1 MHHTFQKDLA
11 LNFEMSALNNFI
23 KSIAILITF
32 IFIVI
37 GSVYILIITK
47 PESVIFVT
55 NRLLNED
62 YSIEFKEAKSD
73 TNFLSPIVVLSDVSI
88 KETNQN
94 VIFQAEEIK
103 IGVKIITS
111 ILDGYIHLSKLSLIN
126 IDLLNES
133 NSQGNNGTYKFKIN
147 NIYIS
152 TKEFTFYSNKTQI
165 LSKEGNLSILNKVG
179 QINNIPFNDLK
190 IYKKNDSNQYLYS
203 TFLKLD
209 EKIIENEDLI
219 NLSEFSDKNINLKI
233 YSKGYFDSN
242 NNQISSLNKY
252 MFKDTYIVT
261 GTKYEVKKIDAVLFT
276 NTNQK
281 LSGVFSAKIPDQMI
295 SGSISVFNNKLTLR
309 SDISVKMDNLVN
321 FGDYLNLS
329 GTETFNAKLSID
341 ENASLELSSNLSN
354 TTFSSNIDELNKR
367 SSDNLKT
374 KILISDLSQPTYEIK
389 NNKFSAFIYNNNGYF
404 ALGSSFDEDIKKLN
418 FIDGF
423 YIFLELD
430 DLRIENLALENQ
442 LNDDSNLKLIKLK
455 IKQLDFF
462 NNIYFDQIFEI
473 NFSGDETESYF
484 YGNNLNGTLRIDSS
498 GFTRIDVFDTKFEF
512 KGVNILDSSDA
523 FKLNDINLRFVG
535 KNIQTSDDVF
545 QNIDFYF
552 LKNKTITTI
561 DNIKISSK
569 NFNIGPS
576 SKNEK
581 AYISYNNQND
591 LYKIRGSFEFDN
603 QKDLLGKLINY
614 DFDYLFSD
622 LNVQW
627 VSASQLKNLEGR
639 IRFKIKDLES
649 NTSLPDS
656 ALFNAL
662 KVFNLNAL
670 VSNLTDETSFI
681 SSKLIISRAEG
692 DFYIGQNRAF
702 FTNPIKFET
711 AEAKMSWTGEILKND
726 KGFIDELDLS
736 LDMRLKVSE
745 NIPWYAAVFG
755 GIPALAGG
763 FVLENI
769 IDERVDDASTFKFKI
784 TGSIDDPKIIR
795 LN

>member
-1 MHHTFQKDLA
+1 
-11 LNFEMSALNNFI
+11 MSALNSFI

-55 NRLLNED
+55 NKLLNED
-62 YSIEFKEAKSD
+62 YSIEFKEAKSN

-88 KETNQN
+88 RETNQN
-94 VIFQAEEIK
+94 EIFQADEIK
-103 IGVKIITS
+103 VGVKIIQS
-111 ILDGYIHLSKLSLIN
+111 ILDGHIHLSILSLIN

-133 NSQGNNGTYKFKIN
+133 NSQGNNGTYKLKIN

-152 TKEFTFYSNKTQI
+152 TKEFTFSSNETQI
-165 LSKEGNLSILNKVG
+165 LSKEGNLSISNKFG
-179 QINNIPFNDLK
+179 EINSIPFTDLK
-190 IYKKNDSNQYLYS
+190 IYKKDDSNQYLYS
-203 TFLKLD
+203 AFLELD

-219 NLSEFSDKNINLKI
+219 SLNEFSDKNINLKV
-233 YSKGYFDSN
+233 YSKGHLDSKKN
-242 NNQISSLNKY
+242 EISALNKY
-252 MFKDTYIVT
+252 IFKDSYIVT
-261 GTKYEVKKIDAVLFT
+261 GTKYEVKKIDAVLYT
-276 NTNQK
+276 NINQK
-281 LSGVFSAKIPDQMI
+281 LSGIFSAKIPDQMI
-295 SGSISVFNNKLTLR
+295 NGSISVFDNKLILR
-309 SDISVKMDNLVN
+309 SDVSVKMDNFVN

-341 ENASLELSSNLSN
+341 DNASLELSSNLSN

-367 SSDNLKT
+367 PSDNLKT
-374 KILISDLSQPTYEIK
+374 KILISDLSQPTYEIE
-389 NNKFSAFIYNNNGYF
+389 NNKFSAYINNNNGYF
-404 ALGSSFDEDIKKLN
+404 SLGSSFDEDIKKLN
-418 FIDGF
+418 FVDGF

-430 DLRIENLALENQ
+430 DLKIGNLVVENQ
-442 LNDDSNLKLIKLK
+442 LNDESNLKLIKLK

-512 KGVNILDSSDA
+512 KGVNIFDSTDA
-523 FKLNDINLRFVG
+523 FKLNDLNLRFVG
-535 KNIQTSDDVF
+535 KNIQTFDDVF

-552 LKNKTITTI
+552 LKNKTVTTI

-576 SKNEK
+576 FKNEK

-622 LNVQW
+622 LNIQW
-627 VSASQLKNLEGR
+627 ISATQLKNLEGR

-656 ALFNAL
+656 ALLNAV

-670 VSNLTDETSFI
+670 VSSLGDETSFN

-692 DFYIGQNRAF
+692 DFYIGQNRALLSK
-702 FTNPIKFET
+702 PIKLET
-711 AEAKMSWTGEILKND
+711 AEAKMSWTGEILKNNNGLMD
-726 KGFIDELDLS
+726 QLDLS
-736 LDMRLKVSE
+736 LDMRLKISE
-745 NIPWYAAVFG
+745 NIPWYAAIFG

-769 IDERVDDASTFKFKI
+769 IDERVDDASTFKFNI
-784 TGSIDDPKIIR
+784 TGTIDDPKIIR

>member
-1 MHHTFQKDLA
+1 
-11 LNFEMSALNNFI
+11 MSALNSFI
-23 KSIAILITF
+23 KPIAVLITF
-32 IFIVI
+32 IFILM
-37 GSVYILIITK
+37 GSVYILMITK

-55 NRLLNED
+55 NKLLNED
-62 YSIEFKEAKSD
+62 YSIEFKEAKSN

-88 KETNQN
+88 RETNQN
-94 VIFQAEEIK
+94 EIFQADEIK
-103 IGVKIITS
+103 IGVKIIKS
-111 ILDGYIHLSKLSLIN
+111 ILDGHIHLSILSLIN

-133 NSQGNNGTYKFKIN
+133 NSQGNNGTYKLKIN

-152 TKEFTFYSNKTQI
+152 TKEFTFSSNETQI
-165 LSKEGNLSILNKVG
+165 LSKEGNLSISNKFG
-179 QINNIPFNDLK
+179 EINNIPFTDLK
-190 IYKKNDSNQYLYS
+190 IYKKDDSNQYLYS
-203 TFLKLD
+203 AFLELD

-219 NLSEFSDKNINLKI
+219 NLNEFSDKNINLKV
-233 YSKGYFDSN
+233 YSKGHLDSKKN
-242 NNQISSLNKY
+242 EISALNKY
-252 MFKDTYIVT
+252 IFKDSYFVT
-261 GTKYEVKKIDAVLFT
+261 GTKYEVKKIDAVLYT
-276 NTNQK
+276 NINQK
-281 LSGVFSAKIPDQMI
+281 LSGIFSAKIPDQMI
-295 SGSISVFNNKLTLR
+295 NGSISAFDNKLILS
-309 SDISVKMDNLVN
+309 SDVSVKMNNFVN

-341 ENASLELSSNLSN
+341 NNASLELSSNLSN
-354 TTFSSNIDELNKR
+354 TTFSSYIDELNKR
-367 SSDNLKT
+367 PSDNLKT
-374 KILISDLSQPTYEIK
+374 KILISDLSQPTYEIE
-389 NNKFSAFIYNNNGYF
+389 NNKFSAYINNNNGYF

-430 DLRIENLALENQ
+430 DLKIGNLVVENQ
-442 LNDDSNLKLIKLK
+442 LNDESNLKLIKLK

-512 KGVNILDSSDA
+512 KGVNIFDSTDA
-523 FKLNDINLRFVG
+523 FKLNDVNLRFVG
-535 KNIQTSDDVF
+535 KNIQTFDDVF

-552 LKNKTITTI
+552 LKNKTVTTI
-561 DNIKISSK
+561 DNIKISSE

-576 SKNEK
+576 FKNEK

-622 LNVQW
+622 LNIQW
-627 VSASQLKNLEGR
+627 ISATQLKNLEGR

-656 ALFNAL
+656 ALLNAV

-670 VSNLTDETSFI
+670 VSSLGDETSFN

-692 DFYIGQNRAF
+692 DFYIGQNRALL
-702 FTNPIKFET
+702 TKPIKLET
-711 AEAKMSWTGEILKND
+711 AEAKMSWTGEILKNNNGLMD
-726 KGFIDELDLS
+726 QLDLS
-736 LDMRLKVSE
+736 LEMRLKVSE

-769 IDERVDDASTFKFKI
+769 IDERVDDASTFEFNI
-784 TGSIDDPKIIR
+784 TGSINDPKIIR

>member
-1 MHHTFQKDLA
+1 
-11 LNFEMSALNNFI
+11 MSALNSFI
-23 KSIAILITF
+23 KPIAVLITF
-32 IFIVI
+32 IFILM

-55 NRLLNED
+55 NKLLNED
-62 YSIEFKEAKSD
+62 YSIEFKEAKSN

-88 KETNQN
+88 RETNQN
-94 VIFQAEEIK
+94 EIFQADEIK
-103 IGVKIITS
+103 IGVKIIKS
-111 ILDGYIHLSKLSLIN
+111 ILDGHIHLSILSLIN

-133 NSQGNNGTYKFKIN
+133 NSQGNNGTYKLKIN

-152 TKEFTFYSNKTQI
+152 TKEFTFSSNETQI
-165 LSKEGNLSILNKVG
+165 LSKEGNLSISNKFG
-179 QINNIPFNDLK
+179 EINNIPFTDLK
-190 IYKKNDSNQYLYS
+190 IYKKDDSNQYLYS
-203 TFLKLD
+203 AFLELD

-219 NLSEFSDKNINLKI
+219 NLNEFSDKNINLKV
-233 YSKGYFDSN
+233 YSKGHLDSKKN
-242 NNQISSLNKY
+242 EISALNKY
-252 MFKDTYIVT
+252 IFKDSYFVT
-261 GTKYEVKKIDAVLFT
+261 GTKYEVKKIDAVLYT
-276 NTNQK
+276 NINQK
-281 LSGVFSAKIPDQMI
+281 LSGIFSAKIPDQMI
-295 SGSISVFNNKLTLR
+295 NGSISVFDNKLILR
-309 SDISVKMDNLVN
+309 SDVSVKMDNFVN

-341 ENASLELSSNLSN
+341 NNASLELSSNLSN
-354 TTFSSNIDELNKR
+354 TTFSSYIDELNKR
-367 SSDNLKT
+367 PSDNLKT
-374 KILISDLSQPTYEIK
+374 KILISDLSQPTYEIE
-389 NNKFSAFIYNNNGYF
+389 NNKFSAYINNNNGYF
-404 ALGSSFDEDIKKLN
+404 SLGSSFDEDIKKLN

-430 DLRIENLALENQ
+430 DLKIGNLVVENQ
-442 LNDDSNLKLIKLK
+442 LNDESNLKLIKLK

-512 KGVNILDSSDA
+512 KGVNIFDSTDG
-523 FKLNDINLRFVG
+523 FKLNDVNLRFVG
-535 KNIQTSDDVF
+535 KNIQTFDDVF

-552 LKNKTITTI
+552 LKNKTVTTI

-576 SKNEK
+576 FKNEK

-622 LNVQW
+622 LNIQW
-627 VSASQLKNLEGR
+627 ISATQLKNLEGR

-656 ALFNAL
+656 ALLNAV

-670 VSNLTDETSFI
+670 VSSLGDETNFN

-692 DFYIGQNRAF
+692 DFYIGQNRALL
-702 FTNPIKFET
+702 TKPIKLET
-711 AEAKMSWTGEILKND
+711 AEAKMSWTGEILKNNNGLMD
-726 KGFIDELDLS
+726 QLDLS
-736 LDMRLKVSE
+736 LEMRLKVSE

-769 IDERVDDASTFKFKI
+769 IDERVDDASTFEFNV

>member
-1 MHHTFQKDLA
+1 
-11 LNFEMSALNNFI
+11 MSALNSFI
-23 KSIAILITF
+23 KPIAVLITF
-32 IFIVI
+32 IFILM

-55 NRLLNED
+55 NKLLNED
-62 YSIEFKEAKSD
+62 YSIEFKEAKSN

-88 KETNQN
+88 RETNQN
-94 VIFQAEEIK
+94 EIFQADEIK
-103 IGVKIITS
+103 IGVKIIKS
-111 ILDGYIHLSKLSLIN
+111 ILDGHIHLSILSLIN

-133 NSQGNNGTYKFKIN
+133 NSQGNNGTYKLKIN

-152 TKEFTFYSNKTQI
+152 TKEFTFSSNETQI
-165 LSKEGNLSILNKVG
+165 LSKEGNLSISNKFG
-179 QINNIPFNDLK
+179 EINNIPFTDLK
-190 IYKKNDSNQYLYS
+190 IYKKDDSNQYLYS
-203 TFLKLD
+203 AFLELD

-219 NLSEFSDKNINLKI
+219 NLNEFSDKNINLKV
-233 YSKGYFDSN
+233 YSKGHLDSKKN
-242 NNQISSLNKY
+242 EISALNKY
-252 MFKDTYIVT
+252 IFKDSYFVT
-261 GTKYEVKKIDAVLFT
+261 GTKYEVKKIDAVLYT
-276 NTNQK
+276 NINQK
-281 LSGVFSAKIPDQMI
+281 LSGIFSAKIPDQMI
-295 SGSISVFNNKLTLR
+295 NGSISAFDNKLILS
-309 SDISVKMDNLVN
+309 SDVSVKMNNFVN

-341 ENASLELSSNLSN
+341 NNASLELSSNLSN
-354 TTFSSNIDELNKR
+354 TTFSSYIDELNKR
-367 SSDNLKT
+367 PSDNLKT
-374 KILISDLSQPTYEIK
+374 KILISDLSQPTYEIE
-389 NNKFSAFIYNNNGYF
+389 NNKFSAYINNNNGYF
-404 ALGSSFDEDIKKLN
+404 SLGSSFDEDIKKLN

-430 DLRIENLALENQ
+430 DLKIGNLVVENQ
-442 LNDDSNLKLIKLK
+442 LNDESNLKLIKLK

-512 KGVNILDSSDA
+512 KGVNIFDSTDA
-523 FKLNDINLRFVG
+523 FKLNDVNLRFVG
-535 KNIQTSDDVF
+535 KNIQTFDDVF

-552 LKNKTITTI
+552 LKNKTVTTI

-576 SKNEK
+576 FKNEK

-591 LYKIRGSFEFDN
+591 LYKIRGSFELDN

-622 LNVQW
+622 LNIQW
-627 VSASQLKNLEGR
+627 ISATQLKNLEGR

-656 ALFNAL
+656 ALLNAV

-670 VSNLTDETSFI
+670 VSSLGDETSFN

-692 DFYIGQNRAF
+692 DFYIGQNRALLSK
-702 FTNPIKFET
+702 PIKLET
-711 AEAKMSWTGEILKND
+711 AEAKMSWTGEILKNNNGLMD
-726 KGFIDELDLS
+726 QLDLS
-736 LDMRLKVSE
+736 LEMRLKVSE

-769 IDERVDDASTFKFKI
+769 IDERVDDASTFEFNV

>member
-1 MHHTFQKDLA
+1 
-11 LNFEMSALNNFI
+11 MSALNNFI

-32 IFIVI
+32 AFIVI
-37 GSVYILIITK
+37 GLFYILIITK

-55 NRLLNED
+55 NKLLNEN
-62 YSIEFKEAKSD
+62 YSIEFKEAKSN

-88 KETNQN
+88 RETNQN
-94 VIFQAEEIK
+94 EIFQADEIK
-103 IGVKIITS
+103 IGVKIIKS
-111 ILDGYIHLSKLSLIN
+111 FLDGHIHLSILSLIN

-133 NSQGNNGTYKFKIN
+133 NSQGNNGTYKLKIN

-152 TKEFTFYSNKTQI
+152 TKEFTFSSNETEI
-165 LSKEGNLSILNKVG
+165 LSKEGNLSISNKVG
-179 QINNIPFNDLK
+179 EINNIPFNDLK
-190 IYKKNDSNQYLYS
+190 IYKRDDSNKYLYS
-203 TFLKLD
+203 AFLELD

-219 NLSEFSDKNINLKI
+219 SLNEFSDKNINLKV
-233 YSKGYFDSN
+233 YSKGHLDSKKN
-242 NNQISSLNKY
+242 EISALNKY
-252 MFKDTYIVT
+252 IFEDSYIVS
-261 GTKYEVKKIDAVLFT
+261 GTKYEVKKIDAVLYT
-276 NTNQK
+276 NINQK
-281 LSGVFSAKIPDQMI
+281 LSGIFSAKIPDQMI
-295 SGSISVFNNKLTLR
+295 NGSISVFNNKLILR
-309 SDISVKMDNLVN
+309 SDVSVKMDNFVN

-341 ENASLELSSNLSN
+341 NNASLELSSNLSN
-354 TTFSSNIDELNKR
+354 TTFSSYIDELNK
-367 SSDNLKT
+367 SPTENLKT
-374 KILISDLSQPTYEIK
+374 KILISDLSQPTYEIE
-389 NNKFSAFIYNNNGYF
+389 NNKFSAFISDNSGYF
-404 ALGSSFDEDIKKLN
+404 SLGSSFNEDIKKLN
-418 FIDGF
+418 IFDGF

-430 DLRIENLALENQ
+430 DLKIGNLVVENQ
-442 LNDDSNLKLIKLK
+442 LNDESNLKLIKLK

-512 KGVNILDSSDA
+512 KGASIFDSTDS
-523 FKLNDINLRFVG
+523 FKLNDVNLRFVG
-535 KNIQTSDDVF
+535 KNIQTFDDVF

-552 LKNKTITTI
+552 LKNKTVTTI

-569 NFNIGPS
+569 NFNIGPTF
-576 SKNEK
+576 KNEK
-581 AYISYNNQND
+581 AYISYNNQSD

-622 LNVQW
+622 LNIQW
-627 VSASQLKNLEGR
+627 ISATQLKNLEGR

-656 ALFNAL
+656 ALLNAV

-670 VSNLTDETSFI
+670 VSSLSDETSFN
-681 SSKLIISRAEG
+681 SSKLIIRRAEG
-692 DFYIGQNRAF
+692 DFYIGQNRALLSK
-702 FTNPIKFET
+702 PIKLET
-711 AEAKMSWTGEILKND
+711 AEAKMSWTGEILKNNNGLMD
-726 KGFIDELDLS
+726 QLDLG
-736 LDMRLKVSE
+736 LEMRLKVSE

-769 IDERVDDASTFKFKI
+769 VDERVDDASTFKFNIK
-784 TGSIDDPKIIR
+784 GSIEDPKIIR

>member
-1 MHHTFQKDLA
+1 
-11 LNFEMSALNNFI
+11 MSALNSFI

-32 IFIVI
+32 TFIVI
-37 GSVYILIITK
+37 GSVYILIIAK
-47 PESVIFVT
+47 PESIIFVT
-55 NRLLNED
+55 NKLLNED
-62 YSIEFKEAKSD
+62 YSIEFKEAKSN
-73 TNFLSPIVVLSDVSI
+73 TNFLSPEVVLSDVSI
-88 KETNQN
+88 RKTNQN
-94 VIFQAEEIK
+94 QIFQADEIK
-103 IGVKIITS
+103 IGVKIIKS
-111 ILDGYIHLSKLSLIN
+111 ILDGHIHLSILSLIN
-126 IDLLNES
+126 LDLLNES
-133 NSQGNNGTYKFKIN
+133 NSQGNNGIYKLKIN

-152 TKEFTFYSNKTQI
+152 TKEFIFSSNETQI
-165 LSKEGNLSILNKVG
+165 LSKEGNLSISNKVG
-179 QINNIPFNDLK
+179 EINNIPFNDLK
-190 IYKKNDSNQYLYS
+190 IYKKDDSNQYLYS
-203 TFLKLD
+203 AFLELD
-209 EKIIENEDLI
+209 EKIIENENLIDL
-219 NLSEFSDKNINLKI
+219 NEFSDKNINLKV
-233 YSKGYFDSN
+233 YSKGHLDSKKN
-242 NNQISSLNKY
+242 EISALNKY
-252 MFKDTYIVT
+252 IFKDSYIVT
-261 GTKYEVKKIDAVLFT
+261 GTKYEVKKIDAVLYT
-276 NTNQK
+276 NINQK
-281 LSGVFSAKIPDQMI
+281 LSGIFSAKIPDQMI
-295 SGSISVFNNKLTLR
+295 NGSISVFDNKLILR
-309 SDISVKMDNLVN
+309 SDVSVKMDNFVN

-329 GTETFNAKLSID
+329 GTEIFNAKLSID
-341 ENASLELSSNLSN
+341 KNASLELSSNLSN

-367 SSDNLKT
+367 PSDNLNT
-374 KILISDLSQPTYEIK
+374 KILISDLSQPTYEIE
-389 NNKFSAFIYNNNGYF
+389 NNKFSAYINNNNGYF
-404 ALGSSFDEDIKKLN
+404 SLGSSFDEDIKKLN

-430 DLRIENLALENQ
+430 DLKIGNLVVENQ
-442 LNDDSNLKLIKLK
+442 LNDESNLKLIKLK

-473 NFSGDETESYF
+473 NFSSDETESFF

-512 KGVNILDSSDA
+512 KGVNIFDSTDA
-523 FKLNDINLRFVG
+523 FKLNDVNLRFVG
-535 KNIQTSDDVF
+535 KNIQTFDDVF

-552 LKNKTITTI
+552 LKNKTVTTI
-561 DNIKISSK
+561 DNIKISSD

-576 SKNEK
+576 FNNEK

-591 LYKIRGSFEFDN
+591 LYKIRGSFELDN

-622 LNVQW
+622 LNIQW
-627 VSASQLKNLEGR
+627 ISATQLKNLEGR

-656 ALFNAL
+656 ALLNAV

-670 VSNLTDETSFI
+670 VSSLGDETSFN

-692 DFYIGQNRAF
+692 DFYIGQNRALL
-702 FTNPIKFET
+702 TKPIKLET
-711 AEAKMSWTGEILKND
+711 AEAKMSWTGEILKNNNGLMD
-726 KGFIDELDLS
+726 QLDLS
-736 LDMRLKVSE
+736 LEMRLKVSE

-769 IDERVDDASTFKFKI
+769 IDERVDDASTFEFNI

>member
-1 MHHTFQKDLA
+1 
-11 LNFEMSALNNFI
+11 MSALNSFI

-32 IFIVI
+32 IFILI
-37 GSVYILIITK
+37 GTVYILIITK

-55 NRLLNED
+55 NKLLNED
-62 YSIEFKEAKSD
+62 YSIEFKEAKSN

-88 KETNQN
+88 RETNEN
-94 VIFQAEEIK
+94 EIFKADEIK
-103 IGVKIITS
+103 IGVKIIKS
-111 ILDGYIHLSKLSLIN
+111 ILDGHIHLSILSLIN
-126 IDLLNES
+126 IDFLNES
-133 NSQGNNGTYKFKIN
+133 NSQGNNGTYKLKIN
-147 NIYIS
+147 NVYIS
-152 TKEFTFYSNKTQI
+152 SKEFTFSSNETQI
-165 LSKEGNLSILNKVG
+165 LSKEGNLSISNKVG
-179 QINNIPFNDLK
+179 EINNIPFNDLK
-190 IYKKNDSNQYLYS
+190 IYKKDDSNQYLYS
-203 TFLKLD
+203 AFLELD

-219 NLSEFSDKNINLKI
+219 NLNEFSDKNINLKV
-233 YSKGYFDSN
+233 YSKGHLDSKKN
-242 NNQISSLNKY
+242 EISALNKY
-252 MFKDTYIVT
+252 IFKDSYIVT
-261 GTKYEVKKIDAVLFT
+261 GTKYEVKKIDAVLYT
-276 NTNQK
+276 NINQK
-281 LSGVFSAKIPDQMI
+281 LSGIFSAKIPDQMI
-295 SGSISVFNNKLTLR
+295 NGSISVFNNKLTLR
-309 SDISVKMDNLVN
+309 SDVSVKMDDFVN

-341 ENASLELSSNLSN
+341 NNASLELSSNLSN

-367 SSDNLKT
+367 PSDNLKT
-374 KILISDLSQPTYEIK
+374 KILISDLSQPTYEIE
-389 NNKFSAFIYNNNGYF
+389 NNKFSAFINNNNGYF
-404 ALGSSFDEDIKKLN
+404 SLGSSFDEDIKKLN

-430 DLRIENLALENQ
+430 DLKIGNLVVENQ
-442 LNDDSNLKLIKLK
+442 LNDESNLKLIKLK

-512 KGVNILDSSDA
+512 KGVNIFDSTDA
-523 FKLNDINLRFVG
+523 FKLNDVNLRFVG
-535 KNIQTSDDVF
+535 KNIQTFDDVF

-552 LKNKTITTI
+552 LKNKTVTTI

-576 SKNEK
+576 FKNEK

-622 LNVQW
+622 LNIQW
-627 VSASQLKNLEGR
+627 ISATQLKNLEGR

-656 ALFNAL
+656 ALLNAV

-670 VSNLTDETSFI
+670 VSSLGDETSFN

-692 DFYIGQNRAF
+692 DFYIGQNRALL
-702 FTNPIKFET
+702 TKPIKLET
-711 AEAKMSWTGEILKND
+711 AEAKMSWTGEILKNNNGLMD
-726 KGFIDELDLS
+726 QLDLS
-736 LDMRLKVSE
+736 LEMRLKVSE

-769 IDERVDDASTFKFKI
+769 IDERVDDASTFKFNI

>member
-1 MHHTFQKDLA
+1 
-11 LNFEMSALNNFI
+11 MSALNSFI

-37 GSVYILIITK
+37 GTVYILIITK
-47 PESVIFVT
+47 PESIIFVT
-55 NRLLNED
+55 NKLLNED

-73 TNFLSPIVVLSDVSI
+73 KNFLSPIVVLNDVSI
-88 KETNQN
+88 RDINENE
-94 VIFQAEEIK
+94 IFKADEFK
-103 IGVKIITS
+103 IGVKIIKS
-111 ILDGYIHLSKLSLIN
+111 IIDGHINLSSLSLIN
-126 IDLLNES
+126 IDFLNES
-133 NSQGNNGTYKFKIN
+133 NSQGNNETFKLKIN
-147 NIYIS
+147 NIYLS
-152 TKEFTFYSNKTQI
+152 SKQFTFSSNKTKI
-165 LSKEGNLSILNKVG
+165 LSKEGNLSISNKAG
-179 QINNIPFNDLK
+179 EINNIPFNDLK
-190 IYKKNDSNQYLYS
+190 IYKINDSNQYLYS
-203 TFLKLD
+203 AVLELD

-219 NLSEFSDKNINLKI
+219 NLSEFFDKKINLEV
-233 YSKGYFDSN
+233 YSKGYFDSKK
-242 NNQISSLNKY
+242 NQILALNKF
-252 MFKDTYIVT
+252 MFKDSYIVT
-261 GTKYEVKKIDAVLFT
+261 GTKYEVKKIDAVLYT

-281 LSGVFSAKIPDQMI
+281 LSGIFSAKIPDQMI
-295 SGSISVFNNKLTLR
+295 NGYISVFNNKLTLR
-309 SDISVKMDNLVN
+309 SDVSVKMDNFVN
-321 FGDYLNLS
+321 FGDYLKLS
-329 GTETFNAKLSID
+329 GTEIFKAKLSID
-341 ENASLELSSNLSN
+341 KNASLELSSNLSN

-367 SSDNLKT
+367 PSDNLNT
-374 KILISDLSQPTYEIK
+374 KILISDLSQPTYKIV
-389 NNKFSAFIYNNNGYF
+389 NNKFSAFIKDNNGYF
-404 ALGSSFDEDIKKLN
+404 SLGSSFDEDMKKLN
-418 FIDGF
+418 FTDGF

-430 DLRIENLALENQ
+430 DLKIGNLVIENQ
-442 LNDDSNLKLIKLK
+442 FNDDSNLKLIKLK

-462 NNIYFDQIFEI
+462 NNIYFNQFFEI
-473 NFSGDETESYF
+473 NFSGDETESFF

-512 KGVNILDSSDA
+512 KGVNIFNSSDS
-523 FKLNDINLRFVG
+523 FKPNDVNLRFTG
-535 KNIQTSDDVF
+535 KNIQMFDDVF

-561 DNIKISSK
+561 DNINISSK

-591 LYKIRGSFEFDN
+591 LYKIRGSFELDN

-614 DFDYLFSD
+614 DFEYLFSD

-649 NTSLPDS
+649 NSSLPDS
-656 ALFNAL
+656 TLLNAL
-662 KVFNLNAL
+662 KLFNLNAL
-670 VSNLTDETSFI
+670 VSNLGDETSFI
-681 SSKLIISRAEG
+681 SSKLIIRRAEG
-692 DFYIGQNRAF
+692 DFYIGQNRALL
-702 FTNPIKFET
+702 TNPIKLET
-711 AEAKMSWTGEILKND
+711 AEAKMSWTGEILKNN
-726 KGFIDELDLS
+726 KGLMDQLDLS

-769 IDERVDDASTFKFKI
+769 IDDRVDDASTFKFDI
-784 TGSIDDPKIIR
+784 TGSIDDPKIVR

>member
-1 MHHTFQKDLA
+1 
-11 LNFEMSALNNFI
+11 MSALNSFI
-23 KSIAILITF
+23 KSIAILVAF

-55 NRLLNED
+55 NKLLNED
-62 YSIEFKEAKSD
+62 YSMEFKEAKSN

-88 KETNQN
+88 RETNQN
-94 VIFQAEEIK
+94 EIFQADEIK
-103 IGVKIITS
+103 IGVKIIKS
-111 ILDGYIHLSKLSLIN
+111 ILDGHIHLSTLSLIN
-126 IDLLNES
+126 IDFLNES
-133 NSQGNNGTYKFKIN
+133 NSQGNNGTYKLKIN

-152 TKEFTFYSNKTQI
+152 TKEFTFSSNETQI
-165 LSKEGNLSILNKVG
+165 LSKEGNLSISNKFG
-179 QINNIPFNDLK
+179 EINNIPFTDLK
-190 IYKKNDSNQYLYS
+190 IYKKDDSNQYLYS
-203 TFLKLD
+203 AFLELD

-219 NLSEFSDKNINLKI
+219 NLNEFSDKNINLKV
-233 YSKGYFDSN
+233 YSKGHLDSKKN
-242 NNQISSLNKY
+242 EISALNKY
-252 MFKDTYIVT
+252 IFKDSYIVT
-261 GTKYEVKKIDAVLFT
+261 GTKYEVKKIDAVLYS
-276 NTNQK
+276 NINQK
-281 LSGVFSAKIPDQMI
+281 LSGIFSAKIPDQMI
-295 SGSISVFNNKLTLR
+295 NGSISVFDNKLILR
-309 SDISVKMDNLVN
+309 SDVSIKMDNFVN

-341 ENASLELSSNLSN
+341 NIASLELSSNLSN
-354 TTFSSNIDELNKR
+354 TTFSSYIDELNKR
-367 SSDNLKT
+367 PSDNLKT
-374 KILISDLSQPTYEIK
+374 KILISDLSQPTYEIE
-389 NNKFSAFIYNNNGYF
+389 NNKFSAYINNNNGYF
-404 ALGSSFDEDIKKLN
+404 SLGSSFDEDIKKLN

-430 DLRIENLALENQ
+430 DLKIGNLVVENQ
-442 LNDDSNLKLIKLK
+442 LNDESNLKFIKLK

-512 KGVNILDSSDA
+512 KGVNIFDSTDA
-523 FKLNDINLRFVG
+523 FKLNDVNLRFVG
-535 KNIQTSDDVF
+535 KNIQTFDDVF

-552 LKNKTITTI
+552 LKNKTVTTI

-576 SKNEK
+576 FKNEK

-622 LNVQW
+622 LNIQW
-627 VSASQLKNLEGR
+627 ISATQLKNLEGR

-656 ALFNAL
+656 ALLNAV

-670 VSNLTDETSFI
+670 VSSLGDETSFN

-692 DFYIGQNRAF
+692 DFYIGQNRALL
-702 FTNPIKFET
+702 TKPIKLET
-711 AEAKMSWTGEILKND
+711 SEAKMSWTGEILKNNNGLMD
-726 KGFIDELDLS
+726 QLDLS
-736 LDMRLKVSE
+736 LEMRLKVSE

-769 IDERVDDASTFKFKI
+769 IDERVDDASTFKFNI
-784 TGSIDDPKIIR
+784 TGSINDPKIIR

>member
-1 MHHTFQKDLA
+1 
-11 LNFEMSALNNFI
+11 MSAFSSFI
-23 KSIAILITF
+23 KPFLTLITF
-32 IFIVI
+32 IFILI
-37 GSVYILIITK
+37 GAVYLLIITK

-55 NRLLNED
+55 NKILNED

-73 TNFLSPIVVLSDVSI
+73 TNFLSPIVVLTDVSI
-88 KETNQN
+88 RETNEN
-94 VIFQAEEIK
+94 EIFKADEIK
-103 IGVKIITS
+103 IGVKIIKS
-111 ILDGYIHLSKLSLIN
+111 ILDGHIYLSVLSLIN

-133 NSQGNNGTYKFKIN
+133 NSQGNNGTYKLKIN
-147 NIYIS
+147 NVYIS
-152 TKEFTFYSNKTQI
+152 SKEFTFSSNENQI

-179 QINNIPFNDLK
+179 EINNIPFNDLK
-190 IYKKNDSNQYLYS
+190 IYKKNDSNRYLYS
-203 TFLKLD
+203 AFLELD

-219 NLSEFSDKNINLKI
+219 NLNEFSDKNINLKV
-233 YSKGYFDSN
+233 YSKGHLDPEIN
-242 NNQISSLNKY
+242 KILALNKY
-252 MFKDTYIVT
+252 IFKDSYIVT
-261 GTKYEVKKIDAVLFT
+261 GTKYEVKKIDAVLYT

-295 SGSISVFNNKLTLR
+295 NGFISVFNNKLTLR
-309 SDISVKMDNLVN
+309 SDVKVKMDNFVN

-341 ENASLELSSNLSN
+341 DNASLELSSNLSN

-367 SSDNLKT
+367 PSDNLET
-374 KILISDLSQPTYEIK
+374 KILISDLSQPTYEIENK
-389 NNKFSAFIYNNNGYF
+389 KFSAFISDNNGYF
-404 ALGSSFDEDIKKLN
+404 SLGSSFDEDIKKLN

-423 YIFLELD
+423 YIFLELN
-430 DLRIENLALENQ
+430 DLRIGNLVIENQ
-442 LNDDSNLKLIKLK
+442 LNDESNLKLIKLK

-512 KGVNILDSSDA
+512 KGVNIFDSTDA
-523 FKLNDINLRFVG
+523 FKLNDVNLRFVG
-535 KNIQTSDDVF
+535 KNIQTFDDVF

-552 LKNKTITTI
+552 LKNKTVTTI

-576 SKNEK
+576 FKNEK

-622 LNVQW
+622 LNIQW
-627 VSASQLKNLEGR
+627 ISTTQLKNLEGR

-656 ALFNAL
+656 ALLNAV

-670 VSNLTDETSFI
+670 VSSLGDETSFN

-692 DFYIGQNRAF
+692 DFYIGQNRALLSK
-702 FTNPIKFET
+702 PIKLET
-711 AEAKMSWTGEILKND
+711 AEAKMSWTGEILKNNNGLMD
-726 KGFIDELDLS
+726 QLDLS
-736 LDMRLKVSE
+736 LEMRLKVSE

-769 IDERVDDASTFKFKI
+769 IDERVDDASTFKFNI
-784 TGSIDDPKIIR
+784 TGSIDNPKIIR

>member
-1 MHHTFQKDLA
+1 MSV
-11 LNFEMSALNNFI
+11 LNSFI
-23 KSIAILITF
+23 KSIAIFITF

-37 GSVYILIITK
+37 GTVYILIMTK

-55 NRLLNED
+55 NKLLNED

-73 TNFLSPIVVLSDVSI
+73 TNFLSPVVFLSDVSI
-88 KETNQN
+88 RESNEN
-94 VIFQAEEIK
+94 EIFQADEIK
-103 IGVKIITS
+103 IGIKIIKS
-111 ILDGYIHLSKLSLIN
+111 IIDGHIHLSILSLVN
-126 IDLLNES
+126 IDFLNES
-133 NSQGNNGTYKFKIN
+133 NSQGKNGAYKLKIN

-152 TKEFTFYSNKTQI
+152 TKEFTFFSNETQI
-165 LSKEGNLSILNKVG
+165 LSKEGNLSISNKVG
-179 QINNIPFNDLK
+179 EINNIPFNDLK

-203 TFLKLD
+203 AFLKLD

-219 NLSEFSDKNINLKI
+219 NLNELSDKNINLKV
-233 YSKGYFDSN
+233 YSKGHLDSKKN
-242 NNQISSLNKY
+242 EISALNKY
-252 MFKDTYIVT
+252 IFKDSYIVT
-261 GTKYEVKKIDAVLFT
+261 GTKYEVKKIDAVLYT
-276 NTNQK
+276 NINQK
-281 LSGVFSAKIPDQMI
+281 LSGIFSAKIPDQMI
-295 SGSISVFNNKLTLR
+295 NGSISVFNNKLTLR
-309 SDISVKMDNLVN
+309 SDVSVKMDNFVN
-321 FGDYLNLS
+321 FGDYLNIS
-329 GTETFNAKLSID
+329 GTEIFNAKLSID
-341 ENASLELSSNLSN
+341 EKASLELSSNLSN
-354 TTFSSNIDELNKR
+354 TTFSSYIDELNKR
-367 SSDNLKT
+367 PTDNLKT
-374 KILISDLSQPTYEIK
+374 KILISDLSQPTYEIE
-389 NNKFSAFIYNNNGYF
+389 NNKFSAFIDDNNGYF
-404 ALGSSFDEDIKKLN
+404 SLGSSFDEDIKKLN

-430 DLRIENLALENQ
+430 DLKIGNLVVENQ
-442 LNDDSNLKLIKLK
+442 LNDESNLKQIKLK

-473 NFSGDETESYF
+473 NLSGDETESYF

-512 KGVNILDSSDA
+512 KGVNIFDSTDA
-523 FKLNDINLRFVG
+523 FKLNDVNLRFVG
-535 KNIQTSDDVF
+535 KNIQTFDDVF

-552 LKNKTITTI
+552 LKNKTVTTI
-561 DNIKISSK
+561 DNIKISSE

-576 SKNEK
+576 LKNEK

-622 LNVQW
+622 LNIQW
-627 VSASQLKNLEGR
+627 ISATQLKNLEGR

-656 ALFNAL
+656 ALLNAV

-670 VSNLTDETSFI
+670 VSSLSDETSFN

-692 DFYIGQNRAF
+692 DFYIGQNRALLSK
-702 FTNPIKFET
+702 PIKLET
-711 AEAKMSWTGEILKND
+711 AEAKMSWTGEILKNNN
-726 KGFIDELDLS
+726 GLMDELDLS
-736 LDMRLKVSE
+736 LEMRLKVSE

-784 TGSIDDPKIIR
+784 TGSIDEPKIIR

>member
-1 MHHTFQKDLA
+1 
-11 LNFEMSALNNFI
+11 MSAVNSFI
-23 KSIAILITF
+23 KSIAVLITF

-37 GSVYILIITK
+37 GAFYILIITK

-55 NRLLNED
+55 NKLLNED

-73 TNFLSPIVVLSDVSI
+73 TNFLSPIVVLNDVSI
-88 KETNQN
+88 RDINKNE
-94 VIFQAEEIK
+94 IFKADEFK
-103 IGVKIITS
+103 ISVKIIKS
-111 ILDGYIHLSKLSLIN
+111 ILDRNINLSSLSLIN
-126 IDLLNES
+126 IYFLNES
-133 NSQGNNGTYKFKIN
+133 NSQVKNETFKLKIDN
-147 NIYIS
+147 AYLS
-152 TKEFTFYSNKTQI
+152 SEQFTFSSNNTQI
-165 LSKEGNLSILNKVG
+165 LRKEGNLSISNEVG
-179 QINNIPFNDLK
+179 EINNIPFNDLK

-203 TFLKLD
+203 AVLELD

-219 NLSEFSDKNINLKI
+219 NLSEFFDKKINLEV
-233 YSKGYFDSN
+233 YSKGYFDSKK
-242 NNQISSLNKY
+242 NQILALNKY
-252 MFKDTYIVT
+252 IFKDSYIVT
-261 GTKYEVKKIDAVLFT
+261 GTKYEVKKIDAVLYT

-281 LSGVFSAKIPDQMI
+281 LSGIFSAKIPDQMI
-295 SGSISVFNNKLTLR
+295 KGSISVFNNKLTLR
-309 SDISVKMDNLVN
+309 SDVSVKMDDFVN
-321 FGDYLNLS
+321 FGDYLKLS
-329 GTETFNAKLSID
+329 GSEIFKAKLSLD
-341 ENASLELSSNLSN
+341 KNASLELSSNLSN

-367 SSDNLKT
+367 PSENLNT
-374 KILISDLSQPTYEIK
+374 KILISDLSQPTYKIE
-389 NNKFSAFIYNNNGYF
+389 NNKFSAFIEDNNGYF
-404 ALGSSFDEDIKKLN
+404 SLGSSFDEDIKKLN
-418 FIDGF
+418 FTDGF
-423 YIFLELD
+423 YIFLELNE
-430 DLRIENLALENQ
+430 LKIGNLVMENQ
-442 LNDDSNLKLIKLK
+442 FNDDSNLKLIKLK

-473 NFSGDETESYF
+473 NFRGDETESFF

-512 KGVNILDSSDA
+512 KGVNFFNSSDS
-523 FKLNDINLRFVG
+523 FKLNDVNLRFTG
-535 KNIQTSDDVF
+535 KNIQTFDDVF

-561 DNIKISSK
+561 DNINVSSK

-603 QKDLLGKLINY
+603 QKDLLGELINY
-614 DFDYLFSD
+614 DFEYLFSD

-656 ALFNAL
+656 TLLNAL

-670 VSNLTDETSFI
+670 VSNLGDETSFI

-692 DFYIGQNRAF
+692 DFYIGQNRALL
-702 FTNPIKFET
+702 TNPIKLET
-711 AEAKMSWTGEILKND
+711 AEAKMSWTGEILKNN
-726 KGFIDELDLS
+726 KGLMDQLDLS

-769 IDERVDDASTFKFKI
+769 IDDRVDDASTFKFNI
-784 TGSIDDPKIIR
+784 TGSIDDPEIVR
-795 LN
+795 LD

>member
-1 MHHTFQKDLA
+1 
-11 LNFEMSALNNFI
+11 MSAFSSFI
-23 KSIAILITF
+23 KPFLTLITF
-32 IFIVI
+32 IFILI
-37 GSVYILIITK
+37 GAVYLLIITK
-47 PESVIFVT
+47 TESVIFVT
-55 NRLLNED
+55 NKILNED

-73 TNFLSPIVVLSDVSI
+73 TNFLSPIVVLTDVSI
-88 KETNQN
+88 RETNKN
-94 VIFQAEEIK
+94 EIFKADEIK
-103 IGVKIITS
+103 IGVKIIKS
-111 ILDGYIHLSKLSLIN
+111 ILDGHIHLSILSLIN

-133 NSQGNNGTYKFKIN
+133 NSQGNNGTYKLKIN

-152 TKEFTFYSNKTQI
+152 TQEFNFSSNETQI
-165 LSKEGNLSILNKVG
+165 LSKEGNLSISNRFG
-179 QINNIPFNDLK
+179 EINNIPFTDLK
-190 IYKKNDSNQYLYS
+190 IYKRDDSNQYLYS
-203 TFLKLD
+203 AFLELD

-219 NLSEFSDKNINLKI
+219 NLNEFSDKNINLKV
-233 YSKGYFDSN
+233 YSKGHLDSKKN
-242 NNQISSLNKY
+242 EISALNKY
-252 MFKDTYIVT
+252 IFKDSYIVT
-261 GTKYEVKKIDAVLFT
+261 GTKYEVKKIDAVLYT
-276 NTNQK
+276 NINQK
-281 LSGVFSAKIPDQMI
+281 LSGIFSAKIPDQMI
-295 SGSISVFNNKLTLR
+295 NGSISVFDNKLILR
-309 SDISVKMDNLVN
+309 SDVSVKMDNFVN

-329 GTETFNAKLSID
+329 GTETFKAKLSID
-341 ENASLELSSNLSN
+341 NNASLELSSNLNN
-354 TTFSSNIDELNKR
+354 TTFSSYIDELNKR
-367 SSDNLKT
+367 PSDNLKT
-374 KILISDLSQPTYEIK
+374 KILISDLSQPTYEIE
-389 NNKFSAFIYNNNGYF
+389 NNKFSAFINGNNGYF
-404 ALGSSFDEDIKKLN
+404 SLGSSFDEDIKKLN

-430 DLRIENLALENQ
+430 DLKIGNLVVENQ
-442 LNDDSNLKLIKLK
+442 LNDESNLKLIKLK

-484 YGNNLNGTLRIDSS
+484 YGYNLNGTLRIDSS

-512 KGVNILDSSDA
+512 KGVNIFDSTDA
-523 FKLNDINLRFVG
+523 FKLNDVNLRFVG
-535 KNIQTSDDVF
+535 KNIQTFDDVF

-552 LKNKTITTI
+552 LKNKTVTTI

-576 SKNEK
+576 FNNEK

-591 LYKIRGSFEFDN
+591 LYKIRGSFELDN

-622 LNVQW
+622 LNIQW
-627 VSASQLKNLEGR
+627 ISATQLKNLEGR

-656 ALFNAL
+656 ALLNAV

-670 VSNLTDETSFI
+670 VSSLSDDTSFN

-692 DFYIGQNRAF
+692 DFYIGQNRALLSK
-702 FTNPIKFET
+702 PIKLET
-711 AEAKMSWTGEILKND
+711 AEAKMSWTGEILKNNNGLMD
-726 KGFIDELDLS
+726 QLDLS
-736 LDMRLKVSE
+736 LEMRLKVSE

-769 IDERVDDASTFKFKI
+769 IDERVDDASTFEFNI
-784 TGSIDDPKIIR
+784 TGSIDDPKIVR

>member
-1 MHHTFQKDLA
+1 
-11 LNFEMSALNNFI
+11 MSAFSSFI
-23 KSIAILITF
+23 KPFLTLITF
-32 IFIVI
+32 IFILI
-37 GSVYILIITK
+37 GAVYLLIITK

-55 NRLLNED
+55 NKILNED

-73 TNFLSPIVVLSDVSI
+73 TNFLSPIVVLTDVSI
-88 KETNQN
+88 RETDENE
-94 VIFQAEEIK
+94 IFKADEIK
-103 IGVKIITS
+103 IGVKIIKS
-111 ILDGYIHLSKLSLIN
+111 ILDGHIYLSVLSLIN

-133 NSQGNNGTYKFKIN
+133 NSQRNNGTYKLKIN
-147 NIYIS
+147 NVYIS
-152 TKEFTFYSNKTQI
+152 SKEFTFSSNENQI

-179 QINNIPFNDLK
+179 EINNIPFNDLK
-190 IYKKNDSNQYLYS
+190 IYKKNDSNRYLYS
-203 TFLKLD
+203 AFLELD

-219 NLSEFSDKNINLKI
+219 NLNELSDKNINLKV
-233 YSKGYFDSN
+233 YSKGHLDPN
-242 NNQISSLNKY
+242 INKISALNKY
-252 MFKDTYIVT
+252 IFKDSYIVT
-261 GTKYEVKKIDAVLFT
+261 GTKYEVKKIDAVLYT

-295 SGSISVFNNKLTLR
+295 NGFISVFNNKLTLR
-309 SDISVKMDNLVN
+309 SDVKVKMDNFVN

-341 ENASLELSSNLSN
+341 DNASLELSSNLSN

-367 SSDNLKT
+367 PSDNLET
-374 KILISDLSQPTYEIK
+374 KILISDLSQPTYEIENK
-389 NNKFSAFIYNNNGYF
+389 KFSAFISDNNGYF
-404 ALGSSFDEDIKKLN
+404 SLGSSFDEDIKKLN

-423 YIFLELD
+423 YIFLELN
-430 DLRIENLALENQ
+430 DLRIGNLVIENQ
-442 LNDDSNLKLIKLK
+442 LNDESNLKLIKLK

-484 YGNNLNGTLRIDSS
+484 YGNNLNGTLKIDSS

-512 KGVNILDSSDA
+512 KGVNIFDSTDA
-523 FKLNDINLRFVG
+523 FKLKDVNLRFVG
-535 KNIQTSDDVF
+535 KNIQTFDDVF

-552 LKNKTITTI
+552 LKNKTVTTI

-576 SKNEK
+576 FKNEK

-591 LYKIRGSFEFDN
+591 LYKIRGSFELDN

-622 LNVQW
+622 LNIQW
-627 VSASQLKNLEGR
+627 ISTSQLKNLEGR

-656 ALFNAL
+656 ALLNAV

-670 VSNLTDETSFI
+670 VSSLGDETSFN

-692 DFYIGQNRAF
+692 DFYIGQNRALLSK
-702 FTNPIKFET
+702 PIKLET
-711 AEAKMSWTGEILKND
+711 AEAKMSWTGEILKNNNGLMD
-726 KGFIDELDLS
+726 QLDLS
-736 LDMRLKVSE
+736 LEMRLKVSE

-769 IDERVDDASTFKFKI
+769 IDERVDDASTFEFNI
-784 TGSIDDPKIIR
+784 TGSIDNPKIIR

>member
-1 MHHTFQKDLA
+1 
-11 LNFEMSALNNFI
+11 MSAFSSFI
-23 KSIAILITF
+23 KPFLTLITF
-32 IFIVI
+32 IFILI
-37 GSVYILIITK
+37 GAVYLLIITK

-55 NRLLNED
+55 NKILNED

-73 TNFLSPIVVLSDVSI
+73 TNFLSPIVVLTDVSI
-88 KETNQN
+88 RETDENE
-94 VIFQAEEIK
+94 IFKADEIK
-103 IGVKIITS
+103 IGVKIIKS
-111 ILDGYIHLSKLSLIN
+111 ILDGHIYLSMLSLIN
-126 IDLLNES
+126 IDFLNES
-133 NSQGNNGTYKFKIN
+133 NSQGNNGTYKLKIN
-147 NIYIS
+147 NVYIS
-152 TKEFTFYSNKTQI
+152 SKEFTFSSNENQI

-179 QINNIPFNDLK
+179 EINNIPFNDLK
-190 IYKKNDSNQYLYS
+190 IYKKDDSNQYLYS
-203 TFLKLD
+203 AFLELD

-219 NLSEFSDKNINLKI
+219 NLNEFSDKNINLKV
-233 YSKGYFDSN
+233 YSKGHLDSKKN
-242 NNQISSLNKY
+242 EISALNKY
-252 MFKDTYIVT
+252 IFKDSYIVT
-261 GTKYEVKKIDAVLFT
+261 GTKYEVKKIDAVLYT

-281 LSGVFSAKIPDQMI
+281 LSGIFSAKIPDQMI
-295 SGSISVFNNKLTLR
+295 NGSISVFNNKFTLR
-309 SDISVKMDNLVN
+309 SDVSINMDDFVNL
-321 FGDYLNLS
+321 GDYLNIS
-329 GTETFNAKLSID
+329 GTEIFKAKLSID
-341 ENASLELSSNLSN
+341 KNASLELVSNLSN

-367 SSDNLKT
+367 PSDNLET
-374 KILISDLSQPTYEIK
+374 KILISDLSQPTYEIENK
-389 NNKFSAFIYNNNGYF
+389 KFSAFISDNNGYF
-404 ALGSSFDEDIKKLN
+404 SLGSSFDEDIKKLN

-423 YIFLELD
+423 YIFLELN
-430 DLRIENLALENQ
+430 DLRIGNLVIENQ
-442 LNDDSNLKLIKLK
+442 LNDESNLKLIKLK

-484 YGNNLNGTLRIDSS
+484 YGNNLNGTLKIDSS

-512 KGVNILDSSDA
+512 KGVNIFDSTDA
-523 FKLNDINLRFVG
+523 FKLNDVNLRFVG
-535 KNIQTSDDVF
+535 KNIQTFDDVF

-552 LKNKTITTI
+552 LKNKTVTTI

-581 AYISYNNQND
+581 AYISYNNQSD
-591 LYKIRGSFEFDN
+591 LYKIRGSYELDN
-603 QKDLLGKLINY
+603 QKNLLGNLINY
-614 DFDYLFSD
+614 DFEYLFSD

-627 VSASQLKNLEGR
+627 ISASQLKNLEGR

-656 ALFNAL
+656 ALLNAV

-670 VSNLTDETSFI
+670 VSSLGDETSFN

-692 DFYIGQNRAF
+692 DFYIGQNRALL
-702 FTNPIKFET
+702 TKPIKLET
-711 AEAKMSWTGEILKND
+711 SEAKMSWTGEILKNNNGLMD
-726 KGFIDELDLS
+726 QLDLS
-736 LDMRLKVSE
+736 LEMRLKVSE

-769 IDERVDDASTFKFKI
+769 IDERVDDASTFEFNV

>member
-1 MHHTFQKDLA
+1 
-11 LNFEMSALNNFI
+11 MSALNSFI
-23 KSIAILITF
+23 KSIAVLITF
-32 IFIVI
+32 ILILM

-55 NRLLNED
+55 NKLLNED
-62 YSIEFKEAKSD
+62 YSIEFKEAKSN

-88 KETNQN
+88 RETNQN
-94 VIFQAEEIK
+94 EIFQADEIK
-103 IGVKIITS
+103 IGIKIIKS
-111 ILDGYIHLSKLSLIN
+111 ILDGHIHLSILSLIN

-133 NSQGNNGTYKFKIN
+133 NSQGNNGTYKLKIN

-152 TKEFTFYSNKTQI
+152 TKEFTFSSNETQI
-165 LSKEGNLSILNKVG
+165 LSKEGNLSISNKFG
-179 QINNIPFNDLK
+179 EINNIPFTDLK
-190 IYKKNDSNQYLYS
+190 IYKKDDSNQYLYS
-203 TFLKLD
+203 AFLELD

-219 NLSEFSDKNINLKI
+219 NLNEFSDKNINLKV
-233 YSKGYFDSN
+233 YSKGHLDSKKN
-242 NNQISSLNKY
+242 EISALNKY
-252 MFKDTYIVT
+252 IFKDSYFVT
-261 GTKYEVKKIDAVLFT
+261 GTKYEVKKIDAVLYT
-276 NTNQK
+276 NINQK
-281 LSGVFSAKIPDQMI
+281 LSGIFSAKIPDLMI
-295 SGSISVFNNKLTLR
+295 NGFISAFDYKLILS
-309 SDISVKMDNLVN
+309 SDVSVKMNDFVN

-341 ENASLELSSNLSN
+341 NNASLELSSNLSN
-354 TTFSSNIDELNKR
+354 TTFSSYIDELNKR
-367 SSDNLKT
+367 PSDNLKT
-374 KILISDLSQPTYEIK
+374 KILISDLSQPTYEIE
-389 NNKFSAFIYNNNGYF
+389 NNKFSAYINNNNNGYF

-430 DLRIENLALENQ
+430 DLKIGNLVVENQ
-442 LNDDSNLKLIKLK
+442 LNDESNLKLIKLK
-455 IKQLDFF
+455 IKKLDFF

-512 KGVNILDSSDA
+512 KGVNIFDSTDA
-523 FKLNDINLRFVG
+523 FKLNDVNLRFVG
-535 KNIQTSDDVF
+535 KNIQTFDDVF

-552 LKNKTITTI
+552 LKNKTVTTI
-561 DNIKISSK
+561 DNIKISSE

-576 SKNEK
+576 FKNEK

-622 LNVQW
+622 LNIQW
-627 VSASQLKNLEGR
+627 ISATQLKNLEGR

-656 ALFNAL
+656 ALLNAV

-670 VSNLTDETSFI
+670 VSSLGDETNFN

-692 DFYIGQNRAF
+692 DFYIGQNRALL
-702 FTNPIKFET
+702 TKPIKLET
-711 AEAKMSWTGEILKND
+711 AEAKMSWTGEILKNNNGLMD
-726 KGFIDELDLS
+726 QLDLS
-736 LDMRLKVSE
+736 LEMRLKVSE

-769 IDERVDDASTFKFKI
+769 IDERVDDASTFEFNV